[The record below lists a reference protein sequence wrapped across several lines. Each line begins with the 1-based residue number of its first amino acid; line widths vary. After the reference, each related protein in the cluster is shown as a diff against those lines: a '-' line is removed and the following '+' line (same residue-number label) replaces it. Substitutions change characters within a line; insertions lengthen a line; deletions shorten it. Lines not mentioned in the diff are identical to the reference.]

1 MVRPDRKKRRKE
13 RVGWRGRDTGREG
26 GRERGGEAR
35 REDLVKG
42 DYVTWTE
49 TMGSNKLFLLLS

>member
-1 MVRPDRKKRRKE
+1 ME
-13 RVGWRGRDTGREG
+13 REG
-26 GRERGGEAR
+26 YRQRGRERGREAR